1 MVGLYSFDLEII
13 ENNYV
18 YGFRKKNGWI
28 VMIAESWLDILSVNW
43 LCWMIENDVLDVN
56 CEEKISWSW
65 KVCA

>member
-1 MVGLYSFDLEII
+1 M
-13 ENNYV
+13 

-56 CEEKISWSW
+56 CEEEISWSW
-65 KVCA
+65 KVCV